1 MAEFYIETNAQPNGD
16 HIVHKASCSLLPAKD
31 AIHYLGSIAS
41 ATSAIKRAA
50 ESFKQ
55 VNGCP
60 QCATASPSA

>member
-16 HIVHKASCSLLPAKD
+16 HIVHNANCSLLPAKD
-31 AIHYLGSIAS
+31 AIRYLGSIAS
-41 ATSAIKRAA
+41 CASAVKKAA

-60 QCATASPSA
+60 QCATTCHSA